1 VAAAG
6 RRERRGSKVI
16 MNITFPLSY
25 KESGAGIA
33 FFLNIFYLKIYKNN
47 FLFSKIYF

>member
-33 FFLNIFYLKIYKNN
+33 FFKKY
-47 FLFSKIYF
+47 FLFKNI